1 METSDKPVAH
11 YHYVVLMV
19 VSESKTDGTRDYLQ
33 PVKTPDGEIIW
44 FTLEHA
50 NEWIERMVND
60 PSPAGLMGRQFYDT
74 GVPVDVSD
82 MTTEEVHDMIQRLW
96 GVRPADLA
104 RLAEHWPE
112 E

>member
-1 METSDKPVAH
+1 MKTSDRPLAH
-11 YHYVVLMV
+11 YHYVVFMV

-50 NEWIERMVND
+50 YEYIERMVERLT
-60 PSPAGLMGRQFYDT
+60 PPAGLMGRQFYET

-82 MTTEEVHDMIQRLW
+82 MTPEEVHDMLQRLW
-96 GVRPADLA
+96 GVRPADFAKLG
-104 RLAEHWPE
+104 EHWPE
-112 E
+112 